1 MKKIFILFFLLS
13 KCIMS
18 QECNYALNSSFDSIN
33 VAGTTVALINASLIP
48 GWQTTATDNKI
59 EVWAN
64 GYNGINSYS
73 GIQFIEMNGTMP
85 ATLFQTITVTPGTSL
100 TITFAHRGRGGI
112 DTVGVSAG
120 PIGGPYTSLGKFGDG
135 QSAWGTHTVNYVV
148 PNLGNQ
154 YAIRFTSVYWA
165 FGNAAVGNLLDAVK
179 ICSSSNATTEPVTD
193 SCNYTRNGGF
203 DSLNV
208 AGTTV
213 ALANSSLVPLWNTT
227 ATDNIIEVW
236 ANGYNGINSH
246 SGIQFIEMNG
256 TMPATLFQTVT
267 ATPGTTLSIS
277 FAHRGRGGIDSI
289 SVSAGPI
296 GGPYAVLG
304 KVGDG
309 QSSWGTYTLT
319 YVVPNSG
326 NQYSI
331 RFNTVYWA
339 FGNPAIG
346 NFLDAVKT
354 CGQENRITTALNTH
368 AKKQI
373 SSVYP
378 NPSKADIYFKF
389 AANTG
394 SEKELLIYNSQGQ
407 LIRQIHLGAEPTYTL
422 EKDQMSNGI
431 YYYTIRNATFSES
444 GKFVFCKE

>member
-1 MKKIFILFFLLS
+1 MKKILLFILFIANYGF
-13 KCIMS
+13 S
-18 QECNYALNSSFDSIN
+18 QQCNYALNSGFDSIN
-33 VAGTTVALINASLIP
+33 VAGTTVALVNASLVP
-48 GWQTTATDNKI
+48 AWQTTATDNKI

-64 GYNGINSYS
+64 GYNGINSHS
-73 GIQFIEMNGTMP
+73 GIQFIEMNGSMP

-100 TITFAHRGRGGI
+100 TISFAHRGRGGI
-112 DTVGVSAG
+112 DSIGVSAG
-120 PIGGPYTSLGKFGDG
+120 PIGGPYTNLGKFGNG

-154 YAIRFTSVYWA
+154 YAIRFTSLYWA

-179 ICSSSNATTEPVTD
+179 ICSTGSTVTEPIAD
-193 SCNYTRNGGF
+193 SCNYNRNGGF

-213 ALANSSLVPLWNTT
+213 ALATSSMVPHWYTT

-267 ATPGTTLSIS
+267 ATPGTTLNIS

-289 SVSAGPI
+289 SVSAGPV
-296 GGPYAVLG
+296 GGPYTVLG
-304 KVGDG
+304 KFGDG
-309 QSSWGTYTLT
+309 QASWGTYTLN
-319 YVVPNSG
+319 YIVPNSG

-346 NFLDAVKT
+346 NFLDAVKI
-354 CGQENRITTALNTH
+354 CGQENRVSTSVNFH
-368 AKKQI
+368 SKDMNVY
-373 SSVYP
+373 VYP
-378 NPSKADIYFKF
+378 NPSHSTVNFKF
-389 AANTG
+389 PQTLSKNN
-394 SEKELLIYNSQGQ
+394 ELSIYSLQGQ
-407 LIRQIHLGAEPTYTL
+407 LVKHLYLGAESHFVL
-422 EKDQMSNGI
+422 LKGELANGI
-431 YYYTIRNATFSES
+431 YYYSFKNSETSQS
-444 GKFVFCKE
+444 GKFILCDQ